1 MSSGPANADADGA
14 PPSEASASPRADP
27 RGALGPD
34 GRTWPGIRGVFGRA
48 YIDLAPHLD
57 LAALPAIHEEVCL
70 ALAQLPLDVTGGSHR
85 SMGIMP
91 PSRAAEA
98 ITDYGEVIR
107 AMSAEELATL
117 RSLADDPRAW
127 EAVDPASG
135 DFGEERRVPL
145 SRRQLA
151 WLKVRFGVY
160 FPWKGYVELI
170 PNRTWGEKSTAAG
183 KRFTRVAEA
192 FFPETIAFVKSLPF
206 VEIGRCNVMGLEA
219 FDHGT
224 VHRDGEPEEQEAPD
238 HFVTFVPG
246 GDKRLFLWDETL
258 REELPVVARAYWF
271 NDFDYHGVSKADR
284 FRYSI
289 RVDGVFE
296 PAFLARLEREC
307 GVPR

>member
-1 MSSGPANADADGA
+1 VNAGRAGSGVAAQGGA
-14 PPSEASASPRADP
+14 R
-27 RGALGPD
+27 GPD
-34 GRTWPGIRGVFGRA
+34 GRVWPGIRGLFGRA
-48 YIDLAPHLD
+48 YIDLGRYLD
-57 LAALPAIHEEVCL
+57 LGELPAIHEEVCL
-70 ALAQLPLDVTGGSHR
+70 ALAQIPLDVTGGSHR

-98 ITDYGEVIR
+98 MIDYGEVIR
-107 AMSAEELATL
+107 AMSGAELAAL

-127 EAVDPASG
+127 EGVDPESG

-170 PNRTWGEKSTAAG
+170 PNRSWGDKSSSAG

-192 FFPETIAFVKSLPF
+192 FFPRTIAFVRSLPF

-219 FDHGT
+219 LDHGT
-224 VHRDGEPEEQEAPD
+224 VHRDGEPEEQGAPD

-246 GDKRLFLWDETL
+246 GDKRVFLWDEAA
-258 REELPVVARAYWF
+258 REELAIEARAYWF
-271 NDFDYHGVSKADR
+271 NDFDYHGVSKAER

-296 PAFLARLEREC
+296 PAFLSRIERDA
-307 GVPR
+307 GVSR